1 MRRSLLKLS
10 LPAGGRKGLSRT
22 MPMQGL
28 CGRSA
33 ATASDSCMP
42 ATASMDC
49 MFGRKYYGRPLH
61 EVVSKDPGY
70 CRWML
75 GKAEED
81 GAPPGLLENAAWLSQ
96 HAPLLKV
103 PRELVEG
110 GKHRGRRLSELVH
123 EDPLYCQWILRQ
135 AKAGDAVPS
144 VRERASWLEQH
155 APHLKEDQP
164 VPGFLS
170 GGKHHGRAL
179 SDVVAQ
185 DPAYCQWIL
194 REAEAVRPSEAVREA
209 ADWLMKNVPNLKQE
223 LGVLASGGKHR
234 NRPMSE
240 VAVQDPAYCQ
250 WVLRECQE
258 KEACSELRHMAGW
271 LMKNAPHLKD
281 DKHVYASGGK
291 HQGRLMSEVV
301 VEDPAYCQWIIRKV
315 EDGCKS
321 AALCEKAS
329 WLKENAPHL
338 KERPTARGKQHGG
351 RCLHDLV
358 AEDPSYCQWLLRTSG
373 RHRQRTPWSSST
385 SARCRGSVL
394 VPVGHGAAQGL
405 QQGDWF
411 RQNVPEL
418 LETSK
423 VDLPAFDRIGR
434 NFFEQYGDIF
444 VVRRGPHRLKTFRRV
459 LEEAPEFV
467 KRAEK
472 RVEREPDGKGYRFK
486 NSYFLAAFAKRSSKC
501 GVFKNSY
508 FLAAFAK
515 RSCRQEQSA
524 ATSSE
529 RRSAISG
536 ASEASH
542 KTESQLSHKLR
553 FALMAANASGRLDV
567 VACSWPGVYSEVFV
581 LSKRQQFAPTH
592 TSWTAENAACR
603 GSRGEARSHGA
614 DCEKNHLFHAPRD
627 KLCRLYSTRSSERP
641 GNHCGNYADRFA
653 SDAWLL
659 SHKMPS
665 PLVTTCCAKS
675 ESRIPEIPGPDDA

>member
-1 MRRSLLKLS
+1 MWKPRLASLASLAAPSAQPFSRRFCAPSVACAAAS
-10 LPAGGRKGLSRT
+10 SGWNGLVFS
-22 MPMQGL
+22 
-28 CGRSA
+28 
-33 ATASDSCMP
+33 
-42 ATASMDC
+42 
-49 MFGRKYYGRPLH
+49 FGKKHYGRPLSQ
-61 EVVSKDPGY
+61 VVAEDPAYCRRILRRAQGANVPAGLQQLAELLRLTAPHLQENGGQAEASASSSGKHLVQDVGDVADKHKEKEACDSMQATTSSLKEKSPHVQDSKDNVGRKHNGWPIAELVDEDPAF
-70 CRWML
+70 CQWLLR
-75 GKAEED
+75 KAED
-81 GAPPGLLENAAWLSQ
+81 AAVDENIRVVAN
-96 HAPLLKV
+96 
-103 PRELVEG
+103 
-110 GKHRGRRLSELVH
+110 
-123 EDPLYCQWILRQ
+123 
-135 AKAGDAVPS
+135 
-144 VRERASWLEQH
+144 WLEEN
-155 APHLKEDQP
+155 APHLKE
-164 VPGFLS
+164 
-170 GGKHHGRAL
+170 
-179 SDVVAQ
+179 
-185 DPAYCQWIL
+185 
-194 REAEAVRPSEAVREA
+194 
-209 ADWLMKNVPNLKQE
+209 
-223 LGVLASGGKHR
+223 LGQLASGGKHR

-338 KERPTARGKQHGG
+338 KERPTARGKRHEG

-358 AEDPSYCQWLLRTSG
+358 AEDPSYCQWLLRAGQEPGARRELKEQAGWLSEHAPHLKEAPVAG
-373 RHRQRTPWSSST
+373 IRSEHRGVPLPQ
-385 SARCRGSVL
+385 L
-394 VPVGHGAAQGL
+394 VAEDPLWCQWVMEQPKAFSKEFSIMA
-405 QQGDWF
+405 DWF
-411 RQNVPEL
+411 RKNAPEL

-423 VDLPAFDRIGR
+423 VDLPAFERIGR

-472 RVEREPDGKGYRFK
+472 RVEREPDGKGYF
-486 NSYFLAAFAKRSSKC
+486 
-501 GVFKNSY
+501 FKNSY

-542 KTESQLSHKLR
+542 KTAQR
-553 FALMAANASGRLDV
+553 MAS
-567 VACSWPGVYSEVFV
+567 
-581 LSKRQQFAPTH
+581 
-592 TSWTAENAACR
+592 
-603 GSRGEARSHGA
+603 
-614 DCEKNHLFHAPRD
+614 
-627 KLCRLYSTRSSERP
+627 
-641 GNHCGNYADRFA
+641 
-653 SDAWLL
+653 
-659 SHKMPS
+659 
-665 PLVTTCCAKS
+665 
-675 ESRIPEIPGPDDA
+675 